1 MALRRLLVSLL
12 RSLQWRL
19 VFIFIAMTI
28 SLIIPIGIML
38 KVQVEKSVYNEFK
51 ADIINGMGF
60 LEDKPYGSIE
70 DLWNIMQKKGE
81 NYSTYYFNMGSEHKT
96 FSILNTKALN
106 KVLSSD
112 PVLNGNE
119 NQAVSEILESE
130 NFISAL
136 GNKEGTERNLRH
148 LNGKAF
154 FDCAMKKGE
163 FIIYFRYYS
172 QGWENMMRGFNN
184 IIITSLM
191 FSIIISLILGYILSK
206 TITVPVV
213 NLMHKAQDVAKGNF
227 DKLLEV
233 KSEDEIGKLTKTF
246 NYMAG
251 ELKNTMTEISSEKNK
266 IETILKYMT
275 DGIIAYNIKGEV
287 VHVNPAAR
295 KLLGVNSIEMSF
307 NEFSGKYSLGMSLEE
322 IEYLNFSG
330 NKEVNIVTEDKYI
343 KAYFAIFTDEED
355 KAEGIIIVLQDV
367 TEQQKIENMRKEFVA
382 NVSHELRTPLTSIK
396 SYTETL
402 LDGAMEDRET
412 TERFLGVVNSEADRM
427 TRLVKDLLQLTRLD
441 NQQMQWKLQ
450 PVSPVSLIKKSIEK
464 LELEAKNKDQELGS
478 YIIGDIPNIKAD
490 ADRMEQVVLNILSN
504 AIKYTPAGG
513 KITVY
518 TSKLYEDVC
527 IKIVDTGI
535 GIPEKDL
542 PRIFERF
549 YRVDKARS
557 REMGGTGLGLAIAK
571 EIVEAHNGS
580 ISISSEWGKGTE
592 VTIKLPSDK
601 EDDNKPGDND
611 KPSTYFP

>member
-1 MALRRLLVSLL
+1 MALRKLLISLL

-28 SLIIPIGIML
+28 SLIMPIGIML
-38 KVQVEKSVYNEFK
+38 KVQVEKSVYNQFR
-51 ADIINGMGF
+51 ADIEKGMES
-60 LEDKPYGSIE
+60 LEGKPYKSTDG
-70 DLWNIMQKKGE
+70 LWNILRKNGE
-81 NYSTYYFNMGSEHKT
+81 NYSTLYFNMASEHKT
-96 FSILNTKALN
+96 FSLLNGKSLN
-106 KVLSSD
+106 KVWSND
-112 PVLNGNE
+112 PLLNRNE
-119 NQAVSEILESE
+119 NKAISEIMESE

-136 GNKEGTERNLRH
+136 GNKDGSARKLRH
-148 LNGKAF
+148 LNGKVF
-154 FDCAMKKGE
+154 FDCAYKKGD
-163 FIIYFRYYS
+163 IITYFRYYS
-172 QGWENMMRGFNN
+172 EGWEEMTKDFNK
-184 IIITSLM
+184 IILTSLM

-213 NLMHKAQDVAKGNF
+213 NLMHKAQEVAKGNF
-227 DKLLEV
+227 DKLLDV

-246 NYMAG
+246 NYMAS
-251 ELKNTMTEISSEKNK
+251 ELKNTLTEISSEKSK
-266 IETILKYMT
+266 IETILEYMT
-275 DGIIAYNIKGEV
+275 DGIIAYNIKGDV
-287 VHVNPAAR
+287 VHANPAAK
-295 KLLGVNSIEMSF
+295 KLLGVNSIEIPF
-307 NEFSGKYSLGMSLEE
+307 NEFSKKHELGLSLEE

-330 NKEVNIVTEDKYI
+330 NKEVSITTEDKYI
-343 KAYFAIFTDEED
+343 KAYFAVFTDEEE
-355 KAEGIIIVLQDV
+355 KPEGIIIVLQDV

-450 PVSPVSLIKKSIEK
+450 SVSPVGLVKKSIEK
-464 LELEAKNKDQELGS
+464 LELEARNKDQQLKS
-478 YIIGDIPNIKAD
+478 YIIGDIPDIKAD
-490 ADRMEQVVLNILSN
+490 ADRIEQVILNIISN
-504 AIKYTPAGG
+504 SIKYTPAGG

-518 TSKLYEDVC
+518 TSKLYDDVC
-527 IKIVDTGI
+527 FKVIDTGI
-535 GIPEKDL
+535 GIPEKDI

-557 REMGGTGLGLAIAK
+557 REMGGTGLGLAIAR
-571 EIVEAHNGS
+571 EIVEAHNGA

-592 VTIKLPSDK
+592 VVIKLPCEK
-601 EDDNKPGDND
+601 EEEIDLLMEPADDIQG
-611 KPSTYFP
+611 